1 MQMYGLTRKC
11 LFSLV
16 SFALLYISRNGVLQK
31 EKQRI
36 EKTKTVSPGK
46 SGKNETGFLSK
57 KEE

>member
-1 MQMYGLTRKC
+1 MQMYGLTRKH

-36 EKTKTVSPGK
+36 EKAKTASPGK
-46 SGKNETGFLSK
+46 KR
-57 KEE
+57 KE